1 MAQFPVEVALEWRRE
16 YVIEADNYADAEVQ
30 AILKAKEDLAEQFE
44 EGTPSAEEFDVTDL
58 G

>member
-1 MAQFPVEVALEWRRE
+1 MPKFPVEVVYEWRRE
-16 YVIEADNYADAEVQ
+16 YTVDADNYSDAEVQ
-30 AILKAKEDLAEQFE
+30 AVLRAKDELAEQFE